1 MSTKRGL
8 RGVGRMGGVFGL
20 SFNDFFRLIMKLTM
34 AIDARNFFQIDNV
47 THHGQVY
54 CTLLSGEGK
63 ILM

>member
-1 MSTKRGL
+1 
-8 RGVGRMGGVFGL
+8 MGGVFGL
-20 SFNDFFRLIMKLTM
+20 SSNDFFRLIMNITM